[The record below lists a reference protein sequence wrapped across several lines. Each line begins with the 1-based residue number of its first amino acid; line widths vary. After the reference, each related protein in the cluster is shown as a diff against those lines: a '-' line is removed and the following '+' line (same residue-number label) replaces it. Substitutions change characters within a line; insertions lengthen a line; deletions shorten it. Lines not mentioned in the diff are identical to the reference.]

1 MLAHTSNTAPERQN
15 QVEEG
20 GERGNQKFRLIL
32 SHEEAM
38 KLAMKQ
44 V

>member
-32 SHEEAM
+32 SYEAI